1 MYGPTGAGKSHTMF
15 GCARQAGIVYR
26 ALRDILGE
34 GEMNDPEFGLTL
46 FVQVAVL
53 EIYNEEIYDLLSG
66 GNAGGG
72 AATGIALP
80 KAKLEVMG
88 RKAKNATYICG
99 NEAVKISREVAKV
112 EKRRIVKNTLLN
124 ERSSRS
130 HCVIIMDVPAV
141 GGRLMLVDMAG
152 SENIEQAGQ
161 AGFEAK
167 MQTAKINQGNIA
179 LKRVVESIANG
190 DSHVPFRDS
199 KLTMLLQDSFEDDKS
214 KFLMILCAS
223 PDPKEMHKTIA
234 TLEYGAK
241 AKCIVRVAHMPTP
254 RDKLG
259 IEDSSSLLRSRIV
272 VMNQFIYKLQME
284 NKFKDK
290 EFDKA
295 RSELLHKE
303 EEILQLSSKLELM
316 EGRGAA
322 AKEEEFKLR
331 TKLIKME
338 EKVQQQQKELDFLRK
353 QVEGAESAN
362 KESPLHLENRDG
374 GKFMKRLAEMCAG
387 EQGMVKSME
396 LDMGDQ
402 QYIHDV
408 KEIEEDKNRAE
419 IQFDGSQ
426 PDSYHPN
433 IVEDS
438 EFDVLRFPEK
448 VCLSTVFERDDEGED
463 RESLEEEVDKEVVDD
478 HQPQNLS
485 NGKESES
492 TRRTRIQNIFRL
504 CGNHRE
510 LAQQIKVSTPSKSK
524 PEDADILHSSP
535 SSLGKEIGFKEN
547 HSVEFA
553 LPTKPG
559 GTSVALLTSVYGLDQ
574 ESKENK
580 EPRGVE
586 SADMM
591 DVYVK
596 WEASKELSGN
606 TIRKLKVLKNS
617 TLCDLRKLIETHL
630 EEANNNQPFTF
641 LLPAVLS
648 SSHYSAFFLN
658 LPLNSKFLFNSSGLP
673 LFK

>member
-1 MYGPTGAGKSHTMF
+1 
-15 GCARQAGIVYR
+15 
-26 ALRDILGE
+26 
-34 GEMNDPEFGLTL
+34 
-46 FVQVAVL
+46 
-53 EIYNEEIYDLLSG
+53 
-66 GNAGGG
+66 
-72 AATGIALP
+72 
-80 KAKLEVMG
+80 MG
-88 RKAKNATYICG
+88 RNQDTTDY
-99 NEAVKISREVAKV
+99 
-112 EKRRIVKNTLLN
+112 
-124 ERSSRS
+124 
-130 HCVIIMDVPAV
+130 
-141 GGRLMLVDMAG
+141 G
-152 SENIEQAGQ
+152 SL
-161 AGFEAK
+161 
-167 MQTAKINQGNIA
+167 TAKINQGNIA

-353 QVEGAESAN
+353 QVEGVESAN

-387 EQGMVKSME
+387 DQGMVKSME

-402 QYIHDV
+402 QYIPDV
-408 KEIEEDKNRAE
+408 KEIEEDKNHAE
-419 IQFDGSQ
+419 IQFNGSQ

-438 EFDVLRFPEK
+438 DFDVLRFPEK

-463 RESLEEEVDKEVVDD
+463 RESMEEEVDKEVVDD
-478 HQPQNLS
+478 AVGYNFSLSNHQPQNLS

-510 LAQQIKVSTPSKSK
+510 LAQQVKISTPSKSK

-535 SSLGKEIGFKEN
+535 STLGKEIGFKEN
-547 HSVEFA
+547 LSVEFA

-559 GTSVALLTSVYGLDQ
+559 GTSVSLLTSVYGLDTRTL
-574 ESKENK
+574 EAPVAKEK
-580 EPRGVE
+580 
-586 SADMM
+586 
-591 DVYVK
+591 
-596 WEASKELSGN
+596 EASVLVGKLPICKNELNGYIACLRPTKSTVQRQNHVLPFSSLEN
-606 TIRKLKVLKNS
+606 T
-617 TLCDLRKLIETHL
+617 
-630 EEANNNQPFTF
+630 
-641 LLPAVLS
+641 
-648 SSHYSAFFLN
+648 
-658 LPLNSKFLFNSSGLP
+658 LPLHEMKA
-673 LFK
+673 